1 MSFVALLSTTLVPWS
16 SSSSRCKRNRLYNF
30 KFKHYQSS
38 SVRNKTLKTDDQKAY
53 PEVAPHYPLRGFIS
67 HVRRKS
73 IISPTGGRRA
83 GAIAPSD
90 LARVVQM
97 HEVTQDNINLSFMV
111 CALKRSVLPLAV
123 RQMCRTISLSTTI
136 NNHYRLRI

>member
-1 MSFVALLSTTLVPWS
+1 MT
-16 SSSSRCKRNRLYNF
+16 K
-30 KFKHYQSS
+30 
-38 SVRNKTLKTDDQKAY
+38 KAY

-67 HVRRKS
+67 RVRRKS

-111 CALKRSVLPLAV
+111 CAIKRVELLALALPLI
-123 RQMCRTISLSTTI
+123 TITD
-136 NNHYRLRI
+136 